1 MEQPGLPSAQEE
13 RTQLLSQPEPRAHW
27 GRRRRASALALD
39 ITGSELLRIS
49 SPVVFQSQ
57 NKKKGLW
64 NFQWVLV
71 IFYSCEVKIKIQ
83 PHSFLEVWLEAPEAA
98 MLRFFS
104 KRKPRGRADQK
115 GYYQAQLERERSEN
129 QLNGVKKKRDKNVL
143 PCRIIL
149 LDGADLSI
157 DIHVSTSFLI
167 FLKLR

>member
-1 MEQPGLPSAQEE
+1 
-13 RTQLLSQPEPRAHW
+13 
-27 GRRRRASALALD
+27 
-39 ITGSELLRIS
+39 
-49 SPVVFQSQ
+49 
-57 NKKKGLW
+57 
-64 NFQWVLV
+64 
-71 IFYSCEVKIKIQ
+71 
-83 PHSFLEVWLEAPEAA
+83 